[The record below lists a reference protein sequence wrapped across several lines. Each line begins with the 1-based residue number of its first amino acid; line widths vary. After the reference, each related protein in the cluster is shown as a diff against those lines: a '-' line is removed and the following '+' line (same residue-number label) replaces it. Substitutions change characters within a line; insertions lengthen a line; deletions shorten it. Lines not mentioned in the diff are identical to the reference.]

1 MKSKITGLCL
11 VISIKT
17 YYQAVQNS
25 GDFEEIR
32 DATVTDP
39 DDSAGRLFH
48 AGPRLDGQIDGRQS
62 APVEAR
68 LFQEIRQAGG
78 EAGKRMGLPS
88 GSPFNN
94 ISDAIR

>member
-1 MKSKITGLCL
+1 MKSQITGLCL

-17 YYQAVQNS
+17 YSQAVQNS

-32 DATVTDP
+32 DVTVTDP

-68 LFQEIRQAGG
+68 FFQEIGRPVVRQEKGWGCRPAVPLTLSV
-78 EAGKRMGLPS
+78 MQ
-88 GSPFNN
+88 
-94 ISDAIR
+94 